1 MDNTEKRLTAL
12 ETARKDLEDAM
23 VVMAHLEKGQSARL
37 KEHAE
42 FIANHETAM
51 ANHEAWLKRHD
62 VVMSEIEDKLNGLIG
77 YMDGRQ
83 HPPQ

>member
-23 VVMAHLEKGQSARL
+23 VVMAHLEKGQSERL
-37 KEHAE
+37 KEHAA
-42 FIANHETAM
+42 FIASHEAFIQRHETIM
-51 ANHEAWLKRHD
+51 A
-62 VVMSEIEDKLNGLIG
+62 EIDDKLNGLIG